1 MVKKE
6 KIVNKNFFDLF
17 SRARWTYFVIGIVFV
32 IIGYSQDGFNFS
44 NSFFGAGVVV
54 LIAGLLLIILNRV
67 LKKKW

>member
-6 KIVNKNFFDLF
+6 KIVKRNFFDLF
-17 SRARWTYFVIGIVFV
+17 FRARWTYFVIGIGFG
-32 IIGYSQDGFNFS
+32 IAGYSQDGFNFS

-54 LIAGLLLIILNRV
+54 LIVGLLLIILNRV

>member
-6 KIVNKNFFDLF
+6 KIVKRNFFDLF
-17 SRARWTYFVIGIVFV
+17 FRVRWTYVVIGIVFAF
-32 IIGYSQDGFNFS
+32 IGYSQEGFNFS

-54 LIAGLLLIILNRV
+54 LIVGLLLVILNRV